1 MTISKDSPDVSV
13 IEDRRLS
20 CGVRLLVESNPSVK
34 SAAISWWIPTGTMDD
49 PDGDNA
55 DGLAVLCAGMLERGA
70 GGLDSRKFNDGL
82 DRLGVI
88 RNISVHDTS
97 TRLSALLRNE
107 ELPSALELLADMM
120 LDPMMPEDGLDPV
133 RSLCLQSIQGL
144 VDQPPELASIRLNH
158 LALPAPFNRSAYGS
172 SQALESATIE
182 DVRTA
187 WRSRCL
193 PEGSIIS
200 LAGGIDFDDAAEIL
214 ERRLAGWTGGSNDTP
229 ASRPRIGGD
238 EHVEQSGSQVHVEM
252 AFDAPPLCSSD
263 ELSFLVATRIL
274 GGGSSSRLFD
284 HVREQQG
291 LCYDVHAGYM
301 RRRSGS
307 LCTIGAGTTPERVSR
322 TIESIYEEIDRFG
335 SGGITQ
341 DEFDN
346 VMVGLKTRLMMH
358 GESMAARAAA
368 IAADFH
374 DRGAPRTLSEVAR
387 EIDELSHQGVD
398 DLVRSHFNSEWA
410 SGVARVAVGPN
421 TPFQSRS

>member
-1 MTISKDSPDVSV
+1 MTTPKDPTDVSV
-13 IEDRRLS
+13 IEDRLLS

-34 SAAISWWIPTGTMDD
+34 SAAVSWWVPSGTMDD
-49 PDGDNA
+49 PDGVDS
-55 DGLAVLCAGMLERGA
+55 DGLAVLAAGMLERGA
-70 GGLDSRKFNDGL
+70 AGLDSRKYNDRL

-97 TRLSALLRNE
+97 TRLSASLRTE
-107 ELPSALELLADMM
+107 QLPPALELLADMV

-133 RSLCLQSIQGL
+133 RSLCLQSINGL

-172 SQALESATIE
+172 RKAIESATIE

-187 WRSRCL
+187 WRTRCL
-193 PEGSIIS
+193 PHGSIIS
-200 LAGGIDFDDAAEIL
+200 LAGDIDVDEAENIL
-214 ERRLAGWTGGSNDTP
+214 EKRLSGWSGGSNDMP
-229 ASRPRIGGD
+229 SPRPRIGGD
-238 EHVEQSGSQVHVEM
+238 EHVEQSGSQVHIEM
-252 AFDAPPLCSSD
+252 AFDAPALGSPD
-263 ELSFLVATRIL
+263 ELSFLVATRVL

-291 LCYDVHAGYM
+291 LCYDVHASYL
-301 RRRSGS
+301 RRNSGS
-307 LCTIGAGTTPERVSR
+307 LCTIGAGTTPDRVSR
-322 TIESIYEEIDRFG
+322 TIESIYEELDRFG
-335 SGGITQ
+335 TDGITR

-374 DRGAPRTLSEVAR
+374 DRGTPRTLSEVAR
-387 EIDELSHQGVD
+387 EIDELSHEGVD
-398 DLVRSHFNSEWA
+398 HLVRSHFNSKWA
-410 SGVARVAVGPN
+410 SGVARVAVGPS
-421 TPFQSRS
+421 TPFNL